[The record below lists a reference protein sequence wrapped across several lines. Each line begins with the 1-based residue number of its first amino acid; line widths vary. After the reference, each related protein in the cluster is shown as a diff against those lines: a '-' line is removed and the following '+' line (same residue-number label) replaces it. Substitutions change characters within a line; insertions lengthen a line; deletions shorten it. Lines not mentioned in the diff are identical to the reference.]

1 MELWNCFSCFQVT
14 IFDDLGFMWQSREDN
29 YICMTLLQKE
39 EFTTEARR
47 TQKNPYFY
55 LE

>member
-1 MELWNCFSCFQVT
+1 MSENR
-14 IFDDLGFMWQSREDN
+14 M
-29 YICMTLLQKE
+29 MTLLQKE

-47 TQKNPYFY
+47 TQKNLYFY